1 MSPKL
6 TPIVCVA
13 CAALGFEA
21 VSLLS
26 PKGGLQTTPRSSS
39 QAPAAAVSPKPST
52 VSGTA
57 ETASSLK
64 LTESSSTARSLREIA
79 ATSEKANS
87 PAQSRLALMEAI
99 SRLKPDE
106 LEQMLAKE
114 AGDTDLY
121 RSSRFDFQFAARR
134 LSEIAPEKAAA
145 LWLKTKSTHFGVDS
159 LLLPW
164 AKKDPQAFASWG
176 ASLPPD
182 AQRAMAG
189 TLGQLVAENPERF
202 TGIAAQLT
210 NSPAGVVGARSA
222 ISGMISRAQK
232 GADPG
237 EAIAYAKSLPD
248 GAVRTT
254 ALAEIARWPGFNL
267 AEHPEVAAAVSSISP
282 SEARRYLPQITGA
295 ADALPPGAV
304 RDAAFANQFATSA
317 KKDPQ
322 SAAKRVDALV
332 GTPDYAP
339 AVRGFVEATAA
350 KDPAA
355 AIEWALTLS
364 NQGTQSA
371 QRAAALEKA
380 AAEYFR
386 TKPAE
391 ARKWVQTAPLTPAE
405 YQMLTG
411 QSR

>member
-1 MSPKL
+1 M
-6 TPIVCVA
+6 
-13 CAALGFEA
+13 GFEA
-21 VSLLS
+21 VSLLTPKSAPQAGSNASS
-26 PKGGLQTTPRSSS
+26 PEIKTVAAQGRDALSASS
-39 QAPAAAVSPKPST
+39 
-52 VSGTA
+52 

-64 LTESSSTARSLREIA
+64 LANSASTGQSLREISIA
-79 ATSEKANS
+79 SEKAKS

-99 SRLKPDE
+99 SQLKPDE
-106 LEQMLAKE
+106 LERMLAKE

-121 RSSRFDFQFAARR
+121 RSARFDFQFAAKR

-145 LWLKTKSTHFGVDS
+145 LWLKTKSTHFGVDA

-176 ASLPPD
+176 SSLPPD

-189 TLGQLVAENPERF
+189 TLGQLVAETPERF
-202 TGIAAQLT
+202 SGIAAQLT
-210 NSPAGVVGARSA
+210 NSPAGIVGARSA

-232 GADPG
+232 GTDPG
-237 EAIAYAKSLPD
+237 EAIAYAQALPE
-248 GAVRTT
+248 GPVRTT
-254 ALAEIARWPGFNL
+254 ALAEMARWPGFNL
-267 AEHPEVAAAVSSISP
+267 AEHPEVAAAVSSLSI
-282 SEARRYLPQITGA
+282 SEARRYLPQITGV
-295 ADALPPGAV
+295 ADALPPGPV
-304 RDAAFANQFATSA
+304 RDAAFANQFTATA

-322 SAAKRVDALV
+322 AAAKRVDALV

-355 AIEWALTLS
+355 AIEWALTLGT
-364 NQGTQSA
+364 QGSQSA

-386 TKPAE
+386 TKPAD

-411 QSR
+411 QPR